1 MKSKVL
7 IVDDEKDI
15 CFLISEILKDEE
27 YLTKTAINSNDA
39 LNIYKSFKPDLII
52 LDVWLG
58 KSDLD
63 GIELLK
69 EFKKLDQ
76 SIPIII
82 ISGHGTVDMAVNA
95 IKNGAYD
102 FLEKPFNSEKM
113 IVLSKRAIENAR
125 LLNENKILKKIAEPE
140 APIIGNSNFISDL
153 KKNLQKISDSTS
165 RILIYGQVG
174 TGKKL
179 IANTIHKLSKRN
191 NYLANVIDFSNLKEG
206 DYKKLFNEDLN
217 EINNNIFFK
226 SNNGTLIL
234 QNIEFIPLEYQKIIL
249 KYLENEKFFSNFQ
262 SKLNIKI
269 ISITSKDL
277 NNEIKIGNF
286 RKDLFYRLNVI
297 PINVPS
303 IKKRR
308 EDIMP
313 ICNHYLKLFNN
324 KKIYFSKL
332 AISKLESYDWPGNV
346 RQIINYIEK
355 TAILNVSEKIKN
367 SELNNLP
374 NDMGEFKS
382 PSSIDDNFSLS
393 LKKAREKFERE
404 YLLSQIKR
412 FNGNISKISDF
423 TGMERTALYRK
434 FKSLN
439 IILEKK

>member
-1 MKSKVL
+1 M
-7 IVDDEKDI
+7 
-15 CFLISEILKDEE
+15 IS
-27 YLTKTAINSNDA
+27 Y
-39 LNIYKSFKPDLII
+39 
-52 LDVWLG
+52 
-58 KSDLD
+58 
-63 GIELLK
+63 
-69 EFKKLDQ
+69 
-76 SIPIII
+76 
-82 ISGHGTVDMAVNA
+82 
-95 IKNGAYD
+95 
-102 FLEKPFNSEKM
+102 
-113 IVLSKRAIENAR
+113 
-125 LLNENKILKKIAEPE
+125 
-140 APIIGNSNFISDL
+140 

-234 QNIEFIPLEYQKIIL
+234 QNIELIPLEYQKIIL

-332 AISKLESYDWPGNV
+332 AISKLES
-346 RQIINYIEK
+346 
-355 TAILNVSEKIKN
+355 
-367 SELNNLP
+367 
-374 NDMGEFKS
+374 
-382 PSSIDDNFSLS
+382 SSIDDNFSLS